1 MSHYPVTSRI
11 LKPVSLFLRLL
22 LVVFVIETIILY
34 LLYTFLNGV
43 PVHLRNIIDSI
54 SLSIMSAPF
63 LWLLIIKPFQNFAL
77 AEKDRAEQILVAAA
91 LTEQKEFAESL
102 ILNSAVPSFVINTD
116 RKVVIWNRACE
127 ELTGAKA
134 EEMLGSDQAW
144 RVFYKTISPLL
155 AEIVID
161 GIPDHM
167 PDYYQELGK
176 SSFIPEGLQ
185 AEGWFDNMNGLDRY
199 LAFNAAPIRSSK
211 GELLAVIETF
221 EDVTERKCYEKQL
234 EYQASHDTLTRLPN
248 RNVLVDRIHQALL
261 ISQRNGHQIA
271 VIFVDL
277 DNFKFINDS
286 LGHNVG
292 DELLKT
298 AAERLVTCVRAG
310 DTVARQGGDEFV
322 ITVSDPDV
330 GTVAVRIAGAIQAAI
345 SQPFRINEQELVITC
360 SIGISISPRDGE
372 EVQTLIKNADLAMCQ
387 AKDQGRN
394 RFRFYTSEMNVRLLS
409 RMTMEMHLRR
419 ALERNELFLCYQPK
433 VSLRSGKITSMEALI
448 RWQSPELGLV
458 SPASFIPLAEETG
471 LIEVIGEWVLE
482 TACRQNQNWQ
492 DVGLPA
498 IPVAVNLSA
507 CQFRQKNLVSVVERI
522 LRSSK
527 LEPRYLELEVTES
540 LVMQNLDRVTTILNE
555 LKALGTTLSMD
566 DFGTGYSSLS
576 YLKRFPFDKLKIDQS
591 FVRDMTSDPDSATIA
606 KAIIAMAHNLR
617 LKVIAEG
624 VETAGQLNYLR
635 LHNCDEIQ
643 GYFFSKPIIAEDFC
657 DLLREN
663 RSLTFGDHQP
673 ESARHTVLVVDD
685 EEKVLEAIK
694 RALVL
699 EGYQVL
705 TASSATEGFDLLAT
719 RNIAVVVSDLQMPIM
734 NGSEFLERIK
744 IIYPDVVRII
754 LTGDLD
760 LHAATNAI
768 NRGIIFKYLIKPWD
782 DKTLLACIDEACVL
796 HDKLR
801 NSMAIFQE

>member
-1 MSHYPVTSRI
+1 MSSCIVTPRI
-11 LKPVSLFLRLL
+11 LRPVSLFLRML
-22 LVVFVIETIILY
+22 LVIFAVETVVMY
-34 LLYTFLNGV
+34 LLDTFLKGV
-43 PVHLRNIIDSI
+43 PVHVRNIIDSL
-54 SLSIMSAPF
+54 SLSILSAPL
-63 LWLLIIKPFQNFAL
+63 LWWLIVKPFQNVAL
-77 AEKDRAEQILVAAA
+77 AEKDRTAQIQAATA
-91 LTEQKEFAESL
+91 LAEQKEFAESL
-102 ILNSAVPSFVINTD
+102 IRNSAVPSFVINTD
-116 RKVVIWNRACE
+116 RRVVMWNRACE
-127 ELTGAKA
+127 ELTGIKS

-144 RVFYKTISPLL
+144 RAFYKTINPLL

-161 GIPDHM
+161 GIPDNM

-176 SSFIPEGLQ
+176 STFIPEGLQ
-185 AEGWFDNMNGLDRY
+185 AEGWFDNMNGQDRY
-199 LAFNAAPIRSSK
+199 LAFNAAPIRNSR

-234 EYQASHDTLTRLPN
+234 EYQASHDALTRLPN

-261 ISQRNGHQIA
+261 MSQRNGHQVA

-286 LGHNVG
+286 LGHNIG
-292 DELLKT
+292 DELLKI
-298 AAERLVTCVRAG
+298 AAERLVACVRAG

-330 GTVAVRIAGAIQAAI
+330 GTVAVRIAGAIQEAI
-345 SQPFRINEQELVITC
+345 SQPFRINEQELAITC
-360 SIGISISPRDGE
+360 SIGISTSPRDGE
-372 EVQTLIKNADLAMCQ
+372 EVQTLIKNADLAMYQ

-394 RFRFYTSEMNVRLLS
+394 RFRFYTSEMNARLLS

-433 VSLRSGKITSMEALI
+433 VSLISGKITSMEALV

-458 SPASFIPLAEETG
+458 SPVSFIPLAEETG
-471 LIEVIGEWVLE
+471 LIEAIGEWVLD

-492 DVGLPA
+492 DIGLPA
-498 IPVAVNLSA
+498 IPVAVNLSP
-507 CQFRQKNLVSVVERI
+507 CQFRQKNLVQVVERI
-522 LRSSK
+522 LRESR
-527 LEPRYLELEVTES
+527 LEARYLELEVTES
-540 LVMQNLDRVTTILNE
+540 LVMQNMDRVTTILNE

-591 FVRDMTSDPDSATIA
+591 FVRDMTSDPDSAAIA

-635 LHNCDEIQ
+635 MHNCDEIQ
-643 GYFFSKPIIAEDFC
+643 GYLFSKPIIAEDFC

-663 RSLTFGDHQP
+663 RSLPFGDHQP
-673 ESARHTVLVVDD
+673 ESTRHTILVVDD
-685 EEKVLEAIK
+685 EEMVVEALK
-694 RALVL
+694 RVLVL
-699 EGYQVL
+699 EGYHVL
-705 TASSATEGFDLLAT
+705 TASCAAEGFDLLAT
-719 RNIAVVVSDLQMPIM
+719 RRIAVVISDLQMPIM
-734 NGSEFLERIK
+734 NGSEFLERVK

-768 NRGIIFKYLIKPWD
+768 NRGTILKYLIKPWD
-782 DKTLLACIDEACVL
+782 NKMLLSCIEEAGAL
-796 HDKLR
+796 HDKLKSTTGVLR
-801 NSMAIFQE
+801 E